1 MRRGCSEISTL
12 CRQTA
17 DLFAEAGY
25 LVVIPDFFRG
35 TWRSPT
41 APDVATWAKEQ
52 TDWTKLKLDLENIVL
67 PFAKSK
73 GMDEPNMECNLNL
86 VIGGKVFGSVGTCWG
101 SYMVMRMSAYSEV
114 RFPRRQPTDLDCD
127 V

>member
-1 MRRGCSEISTL
+1 MGCLRTEFLPSL
-12 CRQTA
+12 RRQTA

-41 APDVATWAKEQ
+41 APDVASWAKEQ
-52 TDWTKLKLDLENIVL
+52 TEWAKLKLDLENIVL

-73 GMDEPNMECNLNL
+73 GIDEQKGLQLQSPDRRPEFWISWNLL
-86 VIGGKVFGSVGTCWG
+86 GELHGDK
-101 SYMVMRMSAYSEV
+101 
-114 RFPRRQPTDLDCD
+114 D
-127 V
+127 VCIP

>member
-1 MRRGCSEISTL
+1 MDLYHVGSGPKCIIWNYDIFGFDSGRT
-12 CRQTA
+12 RQTA

-52 TDWTKLKLDLENIVL
+52 TDWTKLKLDLEKIVL

-73 GMDEPNMECNLNL
+73 G
-86 VIGGKVFGSVGTCWG
+86 IH
-101 SYMVMRMSAYSEV
+101 
-114 RFPRRQPTDLDCD
+114 
-127 V
+127 

>member
-1 MRRGCSEISTL
+1 MDLYVVGSGAKCIIWNYDIFGFDSGRT
-12 CRQTA
+12 RQTA

-52 TDWTKLKLDLENIVL
+52 TDWGKLKLDLENIVL

-73 GMDEPNMECNLNL
+73 GIL
-86 VIGGKVFGSVGTCWG
+86 IGTKWS
-101 SYMVMRMSAYSEV
+101 SE
-114 RFPRRQPTDLDCD
+114 
-127 V
+127 